1 MSSPATESAPP
12 GDPAPPPAP
21 ARRPVLKS
29 PALRFAL
36 LVAGVVAAA
45 ALSAFVLPDREG
57 IAAAVEGAGPLGPVL
72 AVLGS
77 TLLIMAMFPRTA
89 LAFVSGLLFG
99 LGPGMAY
106 VLAGALLGASAAFL
120 VGRSLGREYVDALLA
135 ARPGGWRGRVA
146 ARLAGLDGWIG
157 RNGVV
162 GVLTV
167 RFLPVANFGLVSY
180 AFGTSAARYRHFL
193 LGTGIGALPS
203 TFGYAALGAA
213 VFGEDAVP
221 VALGVLTG
229 LGLLSLVVTMGL
241 HRVRK
246 PRTGWSPDSVKTG

>member
-1 MSSPATESAPP
+1 MKRPA
-12 GDPAPPPAP
+12 
-21 ARRPVLKS
+21 V
-29 PALRFAL
+29 RFAL
-36 LVAGVVAAA
+36 LVAGVLAAA
-45 ALSAFVLPDREG
+45 ALSAFALPDRAG
-57 IAAAVEGAGPLGPVL
+57 ITAAVADAGPLGPVL

-106 VLAGALLGASAAFL
+106 VLAGALLGASTAFL
-120 VGRSLGREYVDALLA
+120 IGRLLGREYVDTVLA
-135 ARPGGWRGRVA
+135 ARPDGWRGRVA
-146 ARLAGLDGWIG
+146 ARLARIDGWLG
-157 RNGVV
+157 RNGIL
-162 GVLTV
+162 GVITV
-167 RFLPVANFGLVSY
+167 RFLPVSNYGLVSY
-180 AFGTSAARYRHFL
+180 AFGTSAARYRDFL
-193 LGTGIGALPS
+193 IGSGIGAVPS

-221 VALGVLTG
+221 TALAVLTG

-246 PRTGWSPDSVKTG
+246 PGTRWSPDSVKTG